1 LKTFKY
7 IIATFSLILCA
18 NVNAATRY
26 VSDNIE
32 IYLHSGPSLDYRI
45 IGAIKVGTQLSTL
58 KYDEDTKFMQVRTP
72 AKKVGW
78 VKTSNLQAALPAAT
92 LLPAVQK
99 QLEEANKKLET
110 IASDNLKKTQEM
122 TQSFSSKEQR
132 LIDLEKEKVTLQA
145 TIADLKAR
153 NLDLDLLQ
161 STKADRVKMDWMM
174 YGGSVLFFGIL
185 VGLIVPFIPRR
196 KKSQNDW

>member
-1 LKTFKY
+1 MKTFKY
-7 IIATFSLILCA
+7 IIATLSLILCT

-45 IGAIKVGTQLSTL
+45 IGSIKVGTQLATL

-72 AKKVGW
+72 TKKVGW
-78 VKTSNLQAALPAAT
+78 VKTSNLQADLPAAT

-110 IASDNLKKTQEM
+110 IASDNVKKTNEM
-122 TQSFSSKEQR
+122 TQTFASKEQR
-132 LIDLEKEKVTLQA
+132 LIDLEKEKTTLQA